1 MTRIEQWTRPNIREL
16 TPYSSAKD
24 EFTGTDAVFL
34 DANENP
40 FGKYNRYP
48 DPQQRR
54 LKTLLAKRNDV
65 SIDQIFIGNGS
76 DEVID
81 LLLRIFCEP
90 GKDAI
95 GTFTP
100 TYGMY
105 DVSANIHNVS
115 IASIPLD
122 EDFDLK
128 NVDFSPIYD
137 NPKLKVLFLCSPNNP
152 TGNNLDRGK
161 MLELIQNFQGIV
173 CIDEAYIEFS
183 EQASLMELISNYD
196 NLIVTRTMSK
206 ARGLAGARVGYAF
219 SNKRIIEL
227 LNKVK
232 PPYNVSSLNQEEA
245 IQTFENEI
253 SFKAELRTLFNEREK
268 LIVALSGIN
277 IIERIYP
284 TAANFLLIQMTD
296 ANTIYNELLAQNII
310 VRNRSKQIPNTLR
323 ISVGSI
329 DENLTLI
336 TALKTLQK

>member
-48 DPQQRR
+48 DPQQRS
-54 LKTLLAKRNDV
+54 LKMMLAKRNDI
-65 SIDQIFIGNGS
+65 STDQLFIGNGS

-105 DVSANIHNVS
+105 DVSANIHNAS
-115 IASIPLD
+115 ILSIPLD
-122 EDFDLK
+122 ENFDLK
-128 NVDFSPIYD
+128 NADFTSIYG
-137 NPKLKVLFLCSPNNP
+137 NSKLKVVFLCSPNNP
-152 TGNNLDRGK
+152 TGNDLGREK

-173 CIDEAYIEFS
+173 CVDEAYIEFS
-183 EQASLMELISNYD
+183 EQESMMELISTYD
-196 NLIVTRTMSK
+196 NLVVTRTMSK
-206 ARGLAGARVGYAF
+206 ARGLAGARIGYAIAD
-219 SNKRIIEL
+219 KQIIEL
-227 LNKVK
+227 FNKVK
-232 PPYNVSSLNQEEA
+232 PPYNISSLNQEEA
-245 IQTFENEI
+245 IRTLENEI
-253 SFKAELRTLFNEREK
+253 SFKAELRTLLNEREK
-268 LIVALSGIN
+268 LIEKLSDIQL
-277 IIERIYP
+277 IERIYP
-284 TAANFLLIQMTD
+284 TSANFILVQVTD
-296 ANTIYNELLAQNII
+296 AETIYNALLAQNII

-323 ISVGSI
+323 ISVGTI